1 MIVTTTNNIE
11 GYTVKK
17 YLGVVNA
24 NVVIGTNLFS
34 DIAASLTDVFGGRSG
49 SYKSK
54 LNTIYDEV
62 MKELTEKAKSY
73 HADAIVGLHVD
84 FDEVSG
90 GGKSMFMV
98 SASGTAI
105 TLEKNIEDRYYIYD
119 LLEKITNYKEKGIIT
134 NEEYEFEKDRILN
147 QYRKT
152 ISEEYTETCIN
163 KLEKE
168 KEEFLKK
175 QEIEKENI
183 KRLETISDIK
193 KLLKDSNLC
202 SIDDIEKIDEYQIQA
217 VSYDDIDFDSNDSMQ
232 YIIAKF
238 IRLNR
243 IPEACKFYME
253 ETGLEDVK
261 SAIDFC
267 LNVYKQI
274 ASVDTEKVA
283 ALIPKLKVLKKRGY
297 IDQAVSEYQKL
308 AIADKQTCINFIS
321 SLEE

>member
-1 MIVTTTNNIE
+1 MIVTTTNSIE
-11 GYTVKK
+11 GYSIRR

-34 DIAASLTDVFGGRSG
+34 DISASLTDVFGGRSG

-105 TLEKNIEDRYYIYD
+105 TLEKNTEDRYLIYD
-119 LLEKITNYKEKGIIT
+119 MLERISNYREKGILT
-134 NEEYEFEKDRILN
+134 NEEFEYEKNRILD
-147 QYRKT
+147 QHRSI
-152 ISEEYTETCIN
+152 ISEEHKRFCQ
-163 KLEKE
+163 EKQE
-168 KEEFLKK
+168 KEEEEH
-175 QEIEKENI
+175 QRTERINEARE
-183 KRLETISDIK
+183 
-193 KLLKDSNLC
+193 LLKERTGC
-202 SIDDIEKIDEYQIQA
+202 SIDDIEKINEYQIQA
-217 VSYDDIDFDSNDSMQ
+217 VSYDDISFDSNDSMQ
-232 YIIAKF
+232 YIISKF

-243 IPEACKFYME
+243 VPEACKFYME
-253 ETGLEDVK
+253 ETGLEDLQ

-267 LNVYKQI
+267 LNVHKQMS
-274 ASVDTEKVA
+274 SVDADKVA
-283 ALIPKLKVLKKRGY
+283 SLIPKLKVLKKRGF
-297 IDQAVSEYQKL
+297 IEQAVSEYQKL
-308 AIADKQTCINFIS
+308 TISDKQTSEAFIS
-321 SLEE
+321 SLEV

>member
-1 MIVTTTNNIE
+1 MIVTTTNSIE
-11 GYTVKK
+11 GYTVER

-134 NEEYEFEKDRILN
+134 NEEYEFEKSKILSLHKN
-147 QYRKT
+147 L
-152 ISEEYTETCIN
+152 ISEEYQKDNE
-163 KLEKE
+163 EKE
-168 KEEFLKK
+168 LQKKEEL
-175 QEIEKENI
+175 QRIERINEAKE
-183 KRLETISDIK
+183 
-193 KLLKDSNLC
+193 LLKERTGC

>member
-1 MIVTTTNNIE
+1 MIVTTTNSIE
-11 GYTVKK
+11 GYTVKR

-98 SASGTAI
+98 SASGTAV

-134 NEEYEFEKDRILN
+134 NEEYEFEKSKILSLHKN
-147 QYRKT
+147 L
-152 ISEEYTETCIN
+152 ISEEYQKDNE
-163 KLEKE
+163 EKE
-168 KEEFLKK
+168 LQKKEEL
-175 QEIEKENI
+175 QRIERINEAKE
-183 KRLETISDIK
+183 
-193 KLLKDSNLC
+193 LLKERTGC

>member
-1 MIVTTTNNIE
+1 MIVTTTNSVE
-11 GYTVKK
+11 GYSIRE

-134 NEEYEFEKDRILN
+134 NEEYEFEKSKILSLHKN
-147 QYRKT
+147 L
-152 ISEEYTETCIN
+152 ISEEYQKDNE
-163 KLEKE
+163 EKE
-168 KEEFLKK
+168 LQKKEEL
-175 QEIEKENI
+175 QRIERINEAKE
-183 KRLETISDIK
+183 
-193 KLLKDSNLC
+193 LLKERTGC

>member
-98 SASGTAI
+98 SASGTAV

-134 NEEYEFEKDRILN
+134 NEEYEFEKSKILSLHKN
-147 QYRKT
+147 L
-152 ISEEYTETCIN
+152 ISEEYQKDNE
-163 KLEKE
+163 EKE
-168 KEEFLKK
+168 LQKKEEL
-175 QEIEKENI
+175 QRIERINEAKE
-183 KRLETISDIK
+183 
-193 KLLKDSNLC
+193 LLKERTGC

>member
-1 MIVTTTNNIE
+1 MIVTTTNSIE
-11 GYTVKK
+11 GYTVKR

-98 SASGTAI
+98 SASGTAV
-105 TLEKNIEDRYYIYD
+105 TLEKNIENRYYIYD

-134 NEEYEFEKDRILN
+134 NEEYEFEKSKILSLHKN
-147 QYRKT
+147 L
-152 ISEEYTETCIN
+152 ISEEYQKDNE
-163 KLEKE
+163 EKE
-168 KEEFLKK
+168 LQKKEEL
-175 QEIEKENI
+175 QRIERINEAKE
-183 KRLETISDIK
+183 
-193 KLLKDSNLC
+193 LLKERTGC

>member
-11 GYTVKK
+11 GYTVKR

-134 NEEYEFEKDRILN
+134 NEEYEFEKSKILSLHKN
-147 QYRKT
+147 L
-152 ISEEYTETCIN
+152 ISEEYQKDNE
-163 KLEKE
+163 EKE
-168 KEEFLKK
+168 LQKKEEL
-175 QEIEKENI
+175 QRIERINEAKE
-183 KRLETISDIK
+183 
-193 KLLKDSNLC
+193 LLKERTEC

>member
-1 MIVTTTNNIE
+1 MIVTTTNSIE
-11 GYTVKK
+11 GYTVKR

-134 NEEYEFEKDRILN
+134 NEEYEFEKSKILSLHKN
-147 QYRKT
+147 L
-152 ISEEYTETCIN
+152 ISEEYQKDNE
-163 KLEKE
+163 EKE
-168 KEEFLKK
+168 LQKKEEL
-175 QEIEKENI
+175 QRIERINEAKELQ
-183 KRLETISDIK
+183 KERTG
-193 KLLKDSNLC
+193 C

>member
-1 MIVTTTNNIE
+1 MIVTTTNSIE
-11 GYTVKK
+11 GYTIKR

-84 FDEVSG
+84 FDEISG

-98 SASGTAI
+98 SASGTAV

-134 NEEYEFEKDRILN
+134 NEEYEFEKSKILSLHKN
-147 QYRKT
+147 L
-152 ISEEYTETCIN
+152 ISEEYQKDNE
-163 KLEKE
+163 EKE
-168 KEEFLKK
+168 LQKKEEL
-175 QEIEKENI
+175 QRIERINEAKE
-183 KRLETISDIK
+183 
-193 KLLKDSNLC
+193 LLKERTGC

>member
-1 MIVTTTNNIE
+1 MIVTTTNSIE
-11 GYTVKK
+11 GYTVKR

-84 FDEVSG
+84 FDEISG

-98 SASGTAI
+98 SASGTAV

-134 NEEYEFEKDRILN
+134 NEEYEFEKSKILSLHKN
-147 QYRKT
+147 L
-152 ISEEYTETCIN
+152 ISEEYQKDNE
-163 KLEKE
+163 EKE
-168 KEEFLKK
+168 LQKKEEL
-175 QEIEKENI
+175 QRIERINEAKE
-183 KRLETISDIK
+183 
-193 KLLKDSNLC
+193 LLKERTGC

>member
-11 GYTVKK
+11 GYTAKR

-98 SASGTAI
+98 SVSGTAV

-119 LLEKITNYKEKGIIT
+119 LLEKITNYKEKGILT
-134 NEEYEFEKDRILN
+134 NEEYEFEKSKILSLHKN
-147 QYRKT
+147 L
-152 ISEEYTETCIN
+152 ISEEYQKIN
-163 KLEKE
+163 EEKE
-168 KEEFLKK
+168 LQKKEEI
-175 QEIEKENI
+175 QRIEKINEA
-183 KRLETISDIK
+183 KE
-193 KLLKDSNLC
+193 LLKERTGC

-308 AIADKQTCINFIS
+308 AIADKQTCIDFIS

>member
-11 GYTVKK
+11 GYTVKR

-54 LNTIYDEV
+54 LNTIYNEV

-98 SASGTAI
+98 SASGTAV

-119 LLEKITNYKEKGIIT
+119 LLEKITNYKEKGILT
-134 NEEYEFEKDRILN
+134 KEEYEFEKSKILSLHKN
-147 QYRKT
+147 L
-152 ISEEYTETCIN
+152 ISEEYQKIN
-163 KLEKE
+163 EEKE
-168 KEEFLKK
+168 LQKKEEI
-175 QEIEKENI
+175 QRIEKINEA
-183 KRLETISDIK
+183 KE
-193 KLLKDSNLC
+193 LLKERTGC

-308 AIADKQTCINFIS
+308 AIADKQTCIDFIL

>member
-134 NEEYEFEKDRILN
+134 NEEYEFEKSKILSLHKN
-147 QYRKT
+147 L
-152 ISEEYTETCIN
+152 ISEEYQKDNE
-163 KLEKE
+163 EKE
-168 KEEFLKK
+168 LQKKEEL
-175 QEIEKENI
+175 QRIERINEAKE
-183 KRLETISDIK
+183 
-193 KLLKDSNLC
+193 LLKERTGC

>member
-11 GYTVKK
+11 GYTVKR

-62 MKELTEKAKSY
+62 IKELTEKAKSY

-84 FDEVSG
+84 FDEVSS

-134 NEEYEFEKDRILN
+134 NEEYEFEKSKILSLHKN
-147 QYRKT
+147 L
-152 ISEEYTETCIN
+152 ISEEYQKDNE
-163 KLEKE
+163 EKE
-168 KEEFLKK
+168 LQKKEEL
-175 QEIEKENI
+175 QRIERINEAKE
-183 KRLETISDIK
+183 
-193 KLLKDSNLC
+193 LLKERTGC

-308 AIADKQTCINFIS
+308 AIADKQTCIDFIS

>member
-11 GYTVKK
+11 GYTVKR

-105 TLEKNIEDRYYIYD
+105 TLEKNTEDRYLIYD
-119 LLEKITNYKEKGIIT
+119 MLERIANYREKGILT
-134 NEEYEFEKDRILN
+134 NEEFEYEKNRILD
-147 QYRKT
+147 QHRSI
-152 ISEEYTETCIN
+152 ISEEHKRFCQ
-163 KLEKE
+163 EKQE
-168 KEEFLKK
+168 KEEEEH
-175 QEIEKENI
+175 QRTERINEARE
-183 KRLETISDIK
+183 
-193 KLLKDSNLC
+193 LLKERTGC
-202 SIDDIEKIDEYQIQA
+202 SIDDIEKINEYQIQA
-217 VSYDDIDFDSNDSMQ
+217 VSYDDISFDSNDSMQ
-232 YIIAKF
+232 YIISKF

-243 IPEACKFYME
+243 VPEACKFYME
-253 ETGLEDVK
+253 ETGLEDLQ

-267 LNVYKQI
+267 LNVHKQMS
-274 ASVDTEKVA
+274 SVDADKVA
-283 ALIPKLKVLKKRGY
+283 SLIPKLKVLKKRGF
-297 IDQAVSEYQKL
+297 IEQAVSEYQKL
-308 AIADKQTCINFIS
+308 TISDKQTSEAFIS
-321 SLEE
+321 SLEV

>member
-11 GYTVKK
+11 GYTVKR

-84 FDEVSG
+84 FDEISG

-98 SASGTAI
+98 SASGTAV

-134 NEEYEFEKDRILN
+134 NEEYEFEKSKILSLHKN
-147 QYRKT
+147 L
-152 ISEEYTETCIN
+152 ISEEYQKDNEEKELQKKEELQRIERIN
-163 KLEKE
+163 KAKE
-168 KEEFLKK
+168 
-175 QEIEKENI
+175 
-183 KRLETISDIK
+183 
-193 KLLKDSNLC
+193 LLKERTGC

>member
-11 GYTVKK
+11 GYTVKR

-49 SYKSK
+49 SYKS
-54 LNTIYDEV
+54 TIYDEV

-134 NEEYEFEKDRILN
+134 NEEYEFEKSKILSLHKN
-147 QYRKT
+147 L
-152 ISEEYTETCIN
+152 ISEEYQKDNE
-163 KLEKE
+163 EKE
-168 KEEFLKK
+168 LQKKEEL
-175 QEIEKENI
+175 QRIERINEAKE
-183 KRLETISDIK
+183 
-193 KLLKDSNLC
+193 LLKERTGC

>member
-11 GYTVKK
+11 GYTVKR

-105 TLEKNIEDRYYIYD
+105 TLEKNTEDRYLIYD
-119 LLEKITNYKEKGIIT
+119 MLERIANYREKGILT
-134 NEEYEFEKDRILN
+134 NEEFEYEKNRILD
-147 QYRKT
+147 QHRSI
-152 ISEEYTETCIN
+152 ISEEHKRFCQ
-163 KLEKE
+163 EKQE
-168 KEEFLKK
+168 KEEEEH
-175 QEIEKENI
+175 QRTERINEARE
-183 KRLETISDIK
+183 
-193 KLLKDSNLC
+193 LLKERTGC
-202 SIDDIEKIDEYQIQA
+202 SIDDIEKINEYQIQA
-217 VSYDDIDFDSNDSMQ
+217 VSYDDISFDSNDSMQ
-232 YIIAKF
+232 YIISKF

-243 IPEACKFYME
+243 VPEACKFYME
-253 ETGLEDVK
+253 ETGLEDLQ

-267 LNVYKQI
+267 LNVHKQMS
-274 ASVDTEKVA
+274 SVDDDKVA
-283 ALIPKLKVLKKRGY
+283 SLIPKLKVLKKRGF
-297 IDQAVSEYQKL
+297 IEQAVSEYQKL
-308 AIADKQTCINFIS
+308 TISDKQTSEAFIS
-321 SLEE
+321 SLEV

>member
-11 GYTVKK
+11 GYTVKR

-134 NEEYEFEKDRILN
+134 NEEYEFEKSKILSLHKN
-147 QYRKT
+147 L
-152 ISEEYTETCIN
+152 ISEEYQKDNE
-163 KLEKE
+163 EKE
-168 KEEFLKK
+168 LQKKEEL
-175 QEIEKENI
+175 QRIERINEAKE
-183 KRLETISDIK
+183 
-193 KLLKDSNLC
+193 LLKERTGC

-308 AIADKQTCINFIS
+308 AIADKQTCIDFIS